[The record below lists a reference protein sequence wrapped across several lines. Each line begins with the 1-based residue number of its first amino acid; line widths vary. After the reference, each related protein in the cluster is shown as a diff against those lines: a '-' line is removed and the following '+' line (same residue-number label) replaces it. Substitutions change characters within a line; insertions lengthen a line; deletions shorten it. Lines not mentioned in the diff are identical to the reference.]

1 MDDVSLKA
9 RIRNFAKDRN
19 ISASAVLQT
28 YLLNR
33 FLYRLSLTEYKN
45 KFVIKG
51 GMLIASIIGIDHRAT
66 MDLDSTL
73 RYMKLE
79 EESLV
84 EAFNTISSVE
94 TDDGIRFEFNSI
106 EPIRDDDEYGGYR
119 LSFHAV
125 FGKINAPMSMDIS
138 TGDVITPEAKLRLF
152 NDSIDAST
160 VFELMSYTVET
171 VLAEKLETILSR
183 GIDNTRPRDFYDIY
197 MLAGYEYDAAVLRE
211 AFIATAKHR
220 GSLNKI
226 TKYETILDR
235 VYADTEMNRRWNVYS
250 KQMPYAEGI
259 DFSDTINVVR
269 NMVNCVFGV
278 E

>member
-73 RYMKLE
+73 RYMKLV

-197 MLAGYEYDAAVLRE
+197 MLAGYEYDSAVFRE